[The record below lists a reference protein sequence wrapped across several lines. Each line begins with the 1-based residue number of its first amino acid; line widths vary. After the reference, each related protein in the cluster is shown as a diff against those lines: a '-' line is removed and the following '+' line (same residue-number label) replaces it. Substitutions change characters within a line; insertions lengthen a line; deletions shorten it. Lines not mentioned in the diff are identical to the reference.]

1 MRGGITNSVEVLGR
15 GELTKRRYMPKKEIS
30 IDDLVGSK
38 DTKKQKGGLM
48 KIKVEELGLP
58 QTVVVMTTTNE
69 RDNHVS

>member
-1 MRGGITNSVEVLGR
+1 
-15 GELTKRRYMPKKEIS
+15 MPKKEIS